1 VAREISQEESI
12 SNTRSESNMK
22 TWNDITIEK
31 AEAIFSAAE
40 KHEHPIAK
48 RAAIYAA
55 AMGEDFDKL
64 YNMGLSDFESYT
76 KEWRFLDT
84 SPSKKVPKEWDG
96 YELTGDI
103 KDLSAGQLVDIE
115 TTTKDGKNTL
125 HRVMALLWK
134 KDMPLDEKEKYVREN
149 MPYPIARGVHDFF
162 LRRSLRLQSRLVRYL
177 ALRMRTQLMKLRL
190 QIALDKFF
198 GGFRGSRKSRK
209 RTTAE

>member
-1 VAREISQEESI
+1 
-12 SNTRSESNMK
+12 MY
-22 TWNDITIEK
+22 TWDDITI
-31 AEAIFSAAE
+31 ADMEAITAAAE

-64 YNMGLSDFESYT
+64 YNMGLSEFESFT

-84 SPSKKVPKEWDG
+84 QPSKRVPKEWEG

-115 TTTKDGKNTL
+115 TTTKEGKNTL
-125 HRVMALLWK
+125 HRIMALLWK

-149 MPYPIARGVHDFF
+149 MPYTIARGVHDFF
-162 LRRSLRLQSRLVRYL
+162 LRRSFRLQSRLLRYL
-177 ALRMRTQLMKLRL
+177 GLTMRMQLMKLRL
-190 QIALDKFF
+190 QIALDKFL